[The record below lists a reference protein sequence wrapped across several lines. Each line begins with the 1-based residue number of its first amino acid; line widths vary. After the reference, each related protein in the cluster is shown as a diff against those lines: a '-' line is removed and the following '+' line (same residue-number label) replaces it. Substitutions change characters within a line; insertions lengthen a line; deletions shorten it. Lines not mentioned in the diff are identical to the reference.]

1 MIDRNPEK
9 TARNETARL
18 EAFSDGVFAIAITLL
33 IIEIKVPQVDAQHS
47 LTHALLDL
55 WPSYFAYAISF
66 VVIGIMWANHHA
78 MFRDIIRC
86 DHTLIVCNLFLLLS
100 VSFLPFP
107 TALLAEYLRDGTHQD
122 VATAAYGASMTVNA
136 IAFGLLWFY
145 PVLRGGFIDPS
156 VSAARIRTRSLRFLS
171 GTPLYAM
178 TVILAFVKYEL
189 SIAMLAALAF
199 LYLLPTPE

>member
-1 MIDRNPEK
+1 M
-9 TARNETARL
+9 
-18 EAFSDGVFAIAITLL
+18 FAIAITLL

-66 VVIGIMWANHHA
+66 IVIGIMWANHHA

-156 VSAARIRTRSLRFLS
+156 VSAARIRTRSLRFLP
-171 GTPLYAM
+171 GTPLYAL
-178 TVILAFVKYEL
+178 TIILAFVKYEL